1 VNDVAASTR
10 PVLVLD
16 FDGTVC
22 VGDAPVWAY
31 AEAVIAGLLDDA
43 TTAGRDGVA
52 SDDLDAD
59 IRARLGAFLDGE
71 PGSPAYIDGYAAV
84 AALAADR
91 ASAEQ
96 LQLAYA
102 TSRRALADGSIPVST
117 PPGLAELLSELG
129 GNIERV
135 LVTNAP
141 EDGIRETLGALGLDT
156 VIDRVIT
163 SAGKPSGWT
172 ALLPGLIGH
181 RPASAVLAVGD
192 IWGNDLEAPLAAG
205 CATALIDR
213 FGHRAGPAHVVAR
226 TFEELYPDVLAW
238 AADPR
243 DFIESHPLD
252 PEQFESAIA
261 PHNTHRTGT
270 L

>member
-1 VNDVAASTR
+1 
-10 PVLVLD
+10 VLVLD

-22 VGDAPVWAY
+22 TGDAPVWAY
-31 AEAVIAGLLDDA
+31 AEAVIAGILDDA

-52 SDDLDAD
+52 SEDLDAD

-84 AALAADR
+84 AALAAGR
-91 ASAEQ
+91 ASSEQ

-117 PPGLAELLSELG
+117 PVGLAELLSDLG
-129 GNIERV
+129 RTVDRV

-141 EDGIRETLGALGLDT
+141 ADGIRETLAALGIDAL
-156 VIDRVIT
+156 IDRVIT
-163 SAGKPSGWT
+163 DAGKPAGWD
-172 ALLPGLIGH
+172 ALLPELIGE
-181 RPASAVLAVGD
+181 RQPSAVLAVGD
-192 IWGNDLEAPLAAG
+192 IWGNDLQAPLQAG

-213 FGHRAGPAHVVAR
+213 FGHRAGPANVTAA
-226 TFEELYPDVLAW
+226 TFEELYPQIRAW
-238 AADPR
+238 ARDPQAFV
-243 DFIESHPLD
+243 DSHPLSLD
-252 PEQFESAIA
+252 RHTTEHLTQSL
-261 PHNTHRTGT
+261 HRTGT